1 MKIITNAPIL
11 LKGKNGDEQYSQ
23 GTQNGYAEGD
33 ANYSDYIFT
42 QKESGYYS
50 IEGELYHFDG
60 QENTFSSVEGFVPI
74 SVAGNSIISE
84 NSDDFF
90 NAEGDVEQVYLGA
103 DGEEYYSADG
113 ETFYNAK
120 GEKIKGAFKKVGKG
134 IGGGAKKVGKGI
146 GKGAKAVGGGFKKAG
161 QWIGKQF
168 KKFVGKLKPKSKDAR
183 ALKKLERGKKRTD
196 KKANKKLTK
205 ETEAIYKKEKA
216 EFDRK
221 VKERDLLEKKNAEEK
236 AKGLNPPPLPPPPIP
251 PIIPTDDSGT
261 PSAGAEKYVDVLPPV
276 VDGEKTLPDGS
287 KVAVPNDQTAQG
299 NDGKTYDKKDL
310 EGTGD
315 TQVITNEETGEKEL
329 VKVIDAKD
337 VTTLP
342 TEDGEGV
349 PFKST
354 DVSEGGE
361 KKGMSKG
368 LKIGLIVGGSL
379 IVLGIVAYLIYR
391 SKNQGKAVAKGK

>member
-134 IGGGAKKVGKGI
+134 IKKGANEGGKKVK
-146 GKGAKAVGGGFKKAG
+146 KGFKDAG
-161 QWIGKQF
+161 SWIKKQF

-183 ALKKLERGKKRTD
+183 ALKKLERGKKRTE
-196 KKANKKLTK
+196 KKAGKKLTK

-236 AKGLNPPPLPPPPIP
+236 AKGLNPPPLPPPPTP
-251 PIIPTDDSGT
+251 PTPPTADAGT
-261 PSAGAEKYVDVLPPV
+261 PDAGTPNAGAEKYIDVLPPV
-276 VDGEKTLPDGS
+276 VNGEKTLPDGS
-287 KVAVPNDQTAQG
+287 KVAVSNDQTAQG
-299 NDGKTYDKKDL
+299 QDGKTYDKKDL

-329 VKVIDAKD
+329 AKIIDAKD

-391 SKNQGKAVAKGK
+391 SKNQGKAIAKGK

>member
-1 MKIITNAPIL
+1 MKIITNAPIV
-11 LKGKNGDEQYSQ
+11 LKGKNGDETYSQ
-23 GTQNGYAEGD
+23 GTENGYAEGD
-33 ANYSDYIFT
+33 SNYSDYIFT

-74 SVAGNSIISE
+74 SVAGNSVISE
-84 NSDDFF
+84 NSDDFY

-168 KKFVGKLKPKSKDAR
+168 KKFVGKLKPKSKEAR
-183 ALKKLERGKKRTD
+183 ALKKLDRSKKRSD
-196 KKANKKLTK
+196 KKAGKKLTK

-216 EFDRK
+216 DFDRK
-221 VKERDLLEKKNAEEK
+221 VKERDLLEKKNAEDK
-236 AKGLNPPPLPPPPIP
+236 AKGLKTDTLPPPPIP
-251 PIIPTDDSGT
+251 PIIPTADAGT
-261 PSAGAEKYVDVLPPV
+261 PDTGNTNTGTEKYVDVLPPV
-276 VDGEKTLPDGS
+276 IDGYKTLPDGS
-287 KVAVPNDQTAQG
+287 KVAVPNEQTAQG
-299 NDGKTYDKKDL
+299 QDGKMYDKKDL

-329 VKVIDAKD
+329 AKIIDEKE
-337 VTTLP
+337 VTNLK
-342 TEDGEGV
+342 TEDGEEI
-349 PFKST
+349 PFKNT
-354 DVSEGGE
+354 DLGE
-361 KKGMSKG
+361 NKKGMSKG

-379 IVLGIVAYLIYR
+379 IVLGIVAYLVYR
-391 SKNQGKAVAKGK
+391 SKNKGKGK